1 MATKRFEM
9 TDEHKRALAEGRAQ
23 GRAVRAY
30 LEALDADR
38 AAPKVDPETL
48 RRRVD
53 DARAAAEAEADPT
66 KRLELI
72 QKRID
77 LEDQLGRTTDGP
89 DLEALEADFVA
100 AAAAYGERKGIGY
113 AAWREAGV
121 PAAVLKAAG
130 VKRTRRTS

>member
-1 MATKRFEM
+1 MADKKFEM
-9 TDEHKRALAEGRAQ
+9 TEEHKRALAEGRAQ

-30 LEALDADR
+30 LQALDAER
-38 AAPKVDPETL
+38 SAPRTDPETL
-48 RRRVD
+48 QRRVD
-53 DARAAAEAEADPT
+53 EARAAAEAEPDPA

-77 LEDQLGRTTDGP
+77 LEDQLSRSTDGP
-89 DLEALEADFVA
+89 DLDALEADFIA

-121 PAAVLKAAG
+121 PAATLKAAG